1 MKNALSILSV
11 FTLVGC
17 SGETPYSL
25 PTYPELPPDL
35 PPGQS
40 ASLTSLWG
48 MVVAESGVCIV
59 GATVTVVKGQ
69 GLGQAITQTTP
80 CDAWGYGNGF
90 VFRNLTAGVEMT
102 LRSSAM
108 GYAPEEKTVVP
119 HGGAQTAVI
128 LAPSPIR

>member
-1 MKNALSILSV
+1 MKIALSILSV

-17 SGETPYSL
+17 SGETPYRL
-25 PTYPELPPDL
+25 PTYPEPPPDL

-59 GATVTVVKGQ
+59 GASVTVVKGQ
-69 GLGQAITQTTP
+69 GLGQTITQTTP

-90 VFRNLTAGVEMT
+90 EFRNLTAGVEMT

-108 GYAPEEKTVVP
+108 GYVPEEKTVVP
-119 HGGAQTAVI
+119 HFGAQTAVI

>member
-1 MKNALSILSV
+1 MKTALNILSAL
-11 FTLVGC
+11 TLVGC
-17 SGETPYSL
+17 AGENPYRL
-25 PTYPELPPDL
+25 PTYPEPPPDL

-40 ASLTSLWG
+40 PSLTSLWG

-69 GLGQAITQTTP
+69 SLGQTITQTTP
-80 CDAWGYGNGF
+80 CDAWDYANGF

-108 GYAPEEKTVVP
+108 GYEPVEKIVVP
-119 HGGAQTAVI
+119 HFGAQTAVI